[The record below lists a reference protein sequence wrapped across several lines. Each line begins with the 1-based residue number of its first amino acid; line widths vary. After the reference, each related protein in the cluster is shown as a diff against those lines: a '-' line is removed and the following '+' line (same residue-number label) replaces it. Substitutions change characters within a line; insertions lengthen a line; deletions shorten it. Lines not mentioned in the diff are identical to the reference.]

1 MLVINGDF
9 VDTWAQPHNQRPR
22 DLVGLLFDT
31 PPPVPAG
38 NGSVVDLVGRDPDR
52 LLGAIV
58 VEEIKALIEDG
69 FEVVYVRGNHD
80 DTDLSPRQ
88 LQRIFGY
95 HAVTVIGKRSNGYWY
110 HVPASL
116 SPYFPITIGHGHTVD
131 HYNILP
137 LHSALSYPFGYYL
150 TRLCSSWD
158 FYDTWRIMLH
168 ANDFL
173 NFRVETLLVSVYN
186 MICSHVGE
194 APITEFELDKRFFV
208 MPDGSKKSFKTVVD
222 EFQYLQEEAEAS
234 LMLSCVVYP
243 LLSEERLRECIK
255 AGAASFMLDQFA
267 LDKLTADP
275 ATRILV
281 LGHTHT
287 AIMSKV
293 VSKTTYEKQVY
304 ANSASIR
311 DTGESTFVK
320 IAVDNV
326 NAMARASLYSLTE
339 EAVTLRESEKLL
351 VYY

>member
-1 MLVINGDF
+1 
-9 VDTWAQPHNQRPR
+9 
-22 DLVGLLFDT
+22 
-31 PPPVPAG
+31 
-38 NGSVVDLVGRDPDR
+38 
-52 LLGAIV
+52 
-58 VEEIKALIEDG
+58 
-69 FEVVYVRGNHD
+69 
-80 DTDLSPRQ
+80 
-88 LQRIFGY
+88 
-95 HAVTVIGKRSNGYWY
+95 
-110 HVPASL
+110 
-116 SPYFPITIGHGHTVD
+116 
-131 HYNILP
+131 
-137 LHSALSYPFGYYL
+137 
-150 TRLCSSWD
+150 
-158 FYDTWRIMLH
+158 
-168 ANDFL
+168 
-173 NFRVETLLVSVYN
+173 
-186 MICSHVGE
+186 
-194 APITEFELDKRFFV
+194 
-208 MPDGSKKSFKTVVD
+208 
-222 EFQYLQEEAEAS
+222 
-234 LMLSCVVYP
+234 MLSCVVYP